1 MTPAAERRF
10 ACLIGA
16 LTADAAAMGLHWLYD
31 AKRIPEISGGRPE
44 FMEPR
49 AENYHQG
56 GGYFA
61 HPQLEA
67 GDNSQ
72 YGESLLAFVHGINAS
87 AGQLEVRQLQQSFRD
102 AFGPGGR
109 WHGYI
114 DHPTRITL
122 SNLLAGENAGRT
134 AEAQLLEQSSLSPS
148 RQHEVQR
155 IVAPLAKVKSGEA
168 LLAAVREEADAEL
181 LEVALAVAKARDE
194 ALPVASGAQDE
205 QLPALPSVVA
215 TVACDPEAPDLLER
229 VERSLRVTH
238 DDERAL
244 PWARFLA
251 GALSAALGGA
261 EVRAAIQ
268 AGLEAEP
275 SVRERVEEALALDEA
290 DPAELAG
297 KLGRACY
304 LRDGV
309 PIACAF
315 ASRASSWREAV
326 RWNVLA
332 GGDSCGRSIP
342 LGALL
347 GAAWGIGGERGLPYD
362 WLARVRGLADKVDA
376 CLELTT

>member
-10 ACLIGA
+10 ASLIGA

-31 AKRIPEISGGRPE
+31 AARIPEVSGGRPE
-44 FMEPR
+44 FQEPR

-72 YGESLLAFVHGINAS
+72 YGESLLAFVRGINA
-87 AGQLEVRQLQQSFRD
+87 AGGRLEVRQLQQSFRD

-122 SNLLAGENAGRT
+122 ANLLAGENAGRE
-134 AEAQLLEQSSLSPS
+134 AEAKLLGETSLAPG

-155 IVAPLAKVKSGEA
+155 IVAPLAKVKSGQA
-168 LLAAVREEADAEL
+168 LLDAVRAEADAEL
-181 LEVALAVAKARDE
+181 LDVALAVAKARDE
-194 ALPVASGAQDE
+194 ALPLASGAQDE

-215 TVACDPEAPDLLER
+215 TVACDPTAPDLLER

-244 PWARFLA
+244 VWARFLA
-251 GALSAALGGA
+251 SALSAALTGA
-261 EVRAAIQ
+261 ALPDAIEAGLAGEDSVRA
-268 AGLEAEP
+268 
-275 SVRERVEEALALDEA
+275 RVEEALALEEQ

-304 LRDGV
+304 LRDGL
-309 PIACAF
+309 PIVCAL
-315 ASRASSWREAV
+315 ASRASSWREAA

-332 GGDSCGRSIP
+332 GGDSCGRAIP

-347 GAAWGIGGERGLPYD
+347 GATWGIGGERGLPYD
-362 WLARVRGLADKVDA
+362 WLARVRNLADKVDA
-376 CLELTT
+376 CLQLAS

>member
-1 MTPAAERRF
+1 MTPASERRF

-31 AKRIPEISGGRPE
+31 AARIPGLCGERPE

-49 AENYHQG
+49 AEHYHQG

-72 YGESLLAFVHGINAS
+72 YGESLLAFVRGLNA
-87 AGQLEVRQLQQSFRD
+87 AGGALEVRQLQQSFRD
-102 AFGPGGR
+102 AFGPGGH

-122 SNLLAGENAGRT
+122 SNLLEGENAGRA
-134 AEAQLLEQSSLSPS
+134 AEGELLAQSGLSPA

-155 IVAPLAKVKSGEA
+155 IVAPLAKIKSGAA
-168 LLAAVREEADAEL
+168 LLAAVRAEADEEL
-181 LEVALAVAKARDE
+181 REVALEVARARDE
-194 ALPVASGAQDE
+194 ALPVASGAADE

-215 TVACDPEAPDLLER
+215 TVASDPSAPDLLER

-244 PWARFLA
+244 SWGRFLA
-251 GALSAALGGA
+251 GALSAALGGDSVA
-261 EVRAAIQ
+261 TSIQ
-268 AGLEAEP
+268 AGLEVEG
-275 SVRERVEEALALDEA
+275 SVRARVEEALALDEA

-297 KLGRACY
+297 ELGRACY
-304 LRDGV
+304 LRDGL
-309 PIACAF
+309 PIVCAL
-315 ASRASSWREAV
+315 ASRASSWGEAA

-332 GGDSCGRSIP
+332 GGDSCGRAIP

-347 GAAWGIGGERGLPYD
+347 GAAWGIGGERGVPYD
-362 WLARVRGLADKVDA
+362 WLARVRRLADKVDL
-376 CLELTT
+376 CLELSS